1 MSLLKLFLGTFVK
14 RNELSFYSFFSCSS
28 KLIIKLRART
38 IQIYKE
44 RERKNILFLD
54 RIIIK
59 NIYQIHSHISRIF
72 EDI

>member
-28 KLIIKLRART
+28 KLIIKLRVRT
-38 IQIYKE
+38 IQIYEK
-44 RERKNILFLD
+44 RKNILFFD
-54 RIIIK
+54 RTIIK